1 MFAIAIRTY
10 FKVSLEYRDVDFSA
24 PPKKL
29 IAPTPISASTSA
41 SAASSVSAT
50 VSALFSAA
58 PVNAVSALSAAEK
71 TGSGR
76 ALLLADV
83 SDNPG
88 ARQIPA

>member
-1 MFAIAIRTY
+1 MFAIVIRTY
-10 FKVSLEYRDVDFSA
+10 FKASLEYRDVDFSA

-29 IAPTPISASTSA
+29 VASTPISASTSA
-41 SAASSVSAT
+41 SVSAT
-50 VSALFSAA
+50 VSALFSTA
-58 PVNAVSALSAAEK
+58 PVDAVSALSAAEK

-88 ARQIPA
+88 AN